1 MTQMEFVMMA
11 SNYDGSI
18 TVDVA
23 FRSGTKVEVMNQRI
37 QTLED
42 ALLSDENFES
52 VTLDISGST
61 ASFTAYAVSNCGR
74 SSEEAVVEYTNQFG
88 SMPDMDVSVSPTG
101 TMDMSSM
108 MSSNSKDVVL
118 LGSDLDTLQT
128 AAEQVEEAMTQSP
141 ALSASRTPSAPASPR
156 AASSSIP
163 RRPWPWAPLSQRWPC
178 RSTICWRA

>member
-1 MTQMEFVMMA
+1 
-11 SNYDGSI
+11 
-18 TVDVA
+18 
-23 FRSGTKVEVMNQRI
+23 
-37 QTLED
+37 ED
-42 ALLSDENFES
+42 ALLADENFES

-118 LGSDLDTLQT
+118 LSNDLDSLQ
-128 AAEQVEEAMTQSP
+128 EA
-141 ALSASRTPSAPASPR
+141 
-156 AASSSIP
+156 AASVEDAMAQVPGVIRIENP
-163 RRPWPWAPLSQRWPC
+163 F
-178 RSTICWRA
+178 